1 MNWINQGIYVYLQKK
16 TKLVQTTYKA
26 RNSSKINFISKEK
39 EFFDKINI

>member
-1 MNWINQGIYVYLQKK
+1 MNWINQGIYVFTKK
-16 TKLVQTTYKA
+16 TKLVQTIYKA